1 MPGLAGQVSRGPG
14 VFNVLTAHVPT
25 HLFPSLHALPGSG
38 GHTGSFGRPPE
49 WVCSRFPGR
58 HMLPTDYDF
67 SRDTLTEEEGR
78 ARNSQAY
85 PGYC

>member
-1 MPGLAGQVSRGPG
+1 MYQPTSSRTYTRYP
-14 VFNVLTAHVPT
+14 VPAAT
-25 HLFPSLHALPGSG
+25 
-38 GHTGSFGRPPE
+38 
-49 WVCSRFPGR
+49 PGR
-58 HMLPTDYDF
+58 LARRLSGMLPTDYDF